1 MIDAALY
8 DKARD
13 RIAAQGFTPEL
24 QTKISLVVSA
34 AKTGNLGF
42 QGVMQWLPGTGVVQQ
57 FLISQQAREAEALAL
72 LTRTTQWTMEP
83 ELVMQAG
90 HIAEPLVQAWG
101 QIMLPPGPLFS
112 PAAAYQGISLGH
124 AQLARMRLLPLIP
137 DNVDELDPF
146 VVLLTRLEQE
156 NGRML
161 QTQIRLLK
169 SVGGDIP
176 LEEREA
182 LIEKD
187 QELVDGVFSKFLEWL
202 AAWIT
207 GC

>member
-1 MIDAALY
+1 MIDASLF

-13 RIAAQGFTPEL
+13 RITVQGFTPEL
-24 QTKISLVVSA
+24 QTKISLVISA
-34 AKTGNLGF
+34 AKTGNLSF

-57 FLISQQAREAEALAL
+57 FFISQQAREAEALTL
-72 LTRTTQWTMEP
+72 LTRTTQWVMEP
-83 ELVMQAG
+83 ELAVEAG
-90 HIAEPLVQAWG
+90 RISEPLIQAWG

-112 PAAAYQGISLGH
+112 QMAAYRGISLGH
-124 AQLARMRLLPLIP
+124 AQLARIRLLPLIP
-137 DNVDELDPF
+137 DSVDRLDPF
-146 VVLLTRLEQE
+146 VVLLTRIEQE

-169 SVGGDIP
+169 VVGEEIP

-187 QELVDGVFSKFLEWL
+187 QELVDEVFSKFLEWL
-202 AAWIT
+202 AA
-207 GC
+207 

>member
-34 AKTGNLGF
+34 AKTGNLSF
-42 QGVMQWLPGTGVVQQ
+42 QGVMQWLPGGGVVQQ
-57 FLISQQAREAEALAL
+57 FLISQQAREAEVLTL
-72 LTRTTQWTMEP
+72 LTRTTQWVMEP
-83 ELVMQAG
+83 ELAVEAG
-90 HIAEPLVQAWG
+90 RISAPLILAWS

-112 PAAAYQGISLGH
+112 LMAAYRGISLGH

-137 DNVDELDPF
+137 ESVDQLDPF
-146 VVLLTRLEQE
+146 VVLLTRIEQE

-169 SVGGDIP
+169 TRS
-176 LEEREA
+176 EEHTS
-182 LIEKD
+182 
-187 QELVDGVFSKFLEWL
+187 ELQSPWHL
-202 AAWIT
+202 
-207 GC
+207 